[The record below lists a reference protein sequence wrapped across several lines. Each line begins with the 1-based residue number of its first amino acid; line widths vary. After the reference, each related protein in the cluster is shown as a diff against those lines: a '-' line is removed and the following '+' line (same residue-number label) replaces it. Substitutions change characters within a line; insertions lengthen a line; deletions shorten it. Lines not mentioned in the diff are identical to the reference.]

1 MKMSLKDFN
10 MHVLNLHARVGMSNR
25 ADDIPTDEI
34 MVEFHL
40 TDRDG
45 MSHRAD
51 DVEKMT
57 YDVLDPKKVVIQI
70 S

>member
-10 MHVLNLHARVGMSNR
+10 MYVMNLHARVSTNNSHQ
-25 ADDIPTDEI
+25 IPTEEI

-40 TDRDG
+40 TDREG
-45 MSHRAD
+45 MNHNAD
-51 DVEKMT
+51 DVEKMV
-57 YDVLDPKKVVIQI
+57 YDVLDPKKVHIYL